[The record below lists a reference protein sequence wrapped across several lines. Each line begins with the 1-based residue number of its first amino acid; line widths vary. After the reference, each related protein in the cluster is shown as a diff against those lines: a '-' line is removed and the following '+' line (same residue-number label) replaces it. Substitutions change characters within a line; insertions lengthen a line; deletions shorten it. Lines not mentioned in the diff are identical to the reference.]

1 MAAESIGYIPPQE
14 EDKGIN
20 KQPVPIPES
29 KITDEPI
36 NTKIDQ
42 ELSAH
47 GYKLDTTIAPYKSF
61 GPGERFFIAK
71 SYNDQNQESVVKIAA
86 DEVARKTLE
95 REGHLYDVLQRAI
108 SETQASG
115 VTVGINFPR
124 KTDQFELGEQDHRLV
139 IVSNFVKDD
148 KQLKESLSQEQK
160 IALITYV
167 VQEMNKLVVPQE
179 EVQKNWQERSFNIE
193 TAEEINW
200 RGKHI
205 LENFKESG
213 QLSPADADGLMDY
226 FDRLDSALQSYPLK
240 FDHGDL
246 HGGNIAYSV
255 NSENNQP
262 NIVIM
267 DLESLKVSNEFSS
280 IAQLI
285 NRETIKQNLGRY
297 DSKLAETPRYNEQIV
312 EAMGL
317 IPDGITPYLK
327 ATFVKNET
335 DRQVLQLMQVFEV
348 ITGLDNLIQ
357 QGVPESDMK
366 REVYQGLLAEQL
378 ETLRQEGILKS

>member
-1 MAAESIGYIPPQE
+1 MAAESMGYIPPQE
-14 EDKGIN
+14 EYKGIN

-29 KITDEPI
+29 KITEEPI

-205 LENFKESG
+205 LENFKEGG

-226 FDRLDSALQSYPLK
+226 FDRLDPALQSYPLK

-297 DSKLAETPRYNEQIV
+297 DSKLAVTPRYKEQIV